1 VPGRGRPSLDE
12 PALREWLAGQRAASE
27 RVRSERT
34 RLLASL
40 TPGRSLSLYVSLLE
54 AAAPRSDPSPS
65 PVLWAMRRA
74 LGRRR
79 GAPA

>member
-1 VPGRGRPSLDE
+1 V
-12 PALREWLAGQRAASE
+12 REWLAGQRAASE